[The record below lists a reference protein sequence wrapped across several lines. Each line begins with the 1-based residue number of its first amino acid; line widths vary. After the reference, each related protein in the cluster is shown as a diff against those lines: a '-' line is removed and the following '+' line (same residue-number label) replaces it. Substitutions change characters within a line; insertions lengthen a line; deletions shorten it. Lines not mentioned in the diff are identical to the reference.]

1 MAIRTRKNTTSE
13 MKKNLIKT
21 EEILYDDLSNNR
33 ESRLPIVAAARVRA
47 ASSSTARSTRSG
59 CLRTEGESEVSPTSS
74 STVRAFLARN
84 RKNNMKGRTQI
95 SRTMNDRMFGFN
107 VGK

>member
-1 MAIRTRKNTTSE
+1 MAIRTRLSTTSE
-13 MKKNLIKT
+13 MKKNLIKI
-21 EEILYDDLSNNR
+21 ESLYDDLSNNR
-33 ESRLPIVAAARVRA
+33 EKRLAIVAAARVRP

-74 STVRAFLARN
+74 STVRIFLARN

-95 SRTMNDRMFGFN
+95 SPTMND
-107 VGK
+107 